1 MSNTQASTN
10 APAIETYLAIP
21 AATTPAWLDAGRL
34 AYLSDVTGVPQ
45 VWLTDHAGAQPQ
57 PLTAFDERIGSLI
70 AAPRGDRLVFGMDTG
85 ANEHEQLWIV
95 APGQTPRALTDDPQ
109 TIHQLGTISPDGRRL
124 AYAGNTRDKQFFDVW
139 TLALD
144 DPAAAPA
151 PVLAADE
158 LLKPLAW
165 SNDGRQLLVKR
176 VNTNLDHDLLL
187 VPAEGGEPD
196 LLTPHEGEATIEK
209 ATLEEDAI
217 YFLSNQDREFVALL
231 RHDLATRQQTILVDA
246 PWDVEGFAVAKGGDW
261 LAYAVN
267 EDGSSRLTRRNLA
280 TGEERPVTGLPNGVA
295 DGLAWSPNDDRLAFR
310 LHGPSHPSAIWEC
323 GLDGAAHPVTTAD
336 LGALDGAFVEP
347 EVVRYA
353 SFDGRQIPAYWYR
366 PANGDG
372 PWPVLVDV
380 HGGPESQRRAEFAP
394 LSQYL
399 LAHGFAVLA
408 PNVRGS
414 SGYGKIYCHLDD
426 VALRMDSVADLAA
439 AVDWLRA
446 QPDVSAD
453 RIAIY
458 GRSYGGFMVLAAV
471 TTYPDL
477 WAAAVDVVGI
487 ADFAT
492 FLANTGPWRRRT
504 RAAEYGDPERDAALL
519 REISP
524 IHQAD
529 RITAPMLVIHGR
541 NDPRVPVGEAEQIV
555 ARLRALGRDVELI
568 IHENEGHQTT
578 RLANKI
584 TAYGA
589 MTRFLAKRLG
599 EPSHNRA
606 PNKMGGAKTRARE
619 NAERQF

>member
-1 MSNTQASTN
+1 MTNTPSTDP
-10 APAIETYLAIP
+10 AAIETYLAIP
-21 AATTPAWLDAGRL
+21 SATTPAWLDAGRL
-34 AYLSDVTGVPQ
+34 AYLADVTGVPQ
-45 VWLTDHAGAQPQ
+45 VWLTTESDAAPR
-57 PLTAFDERIGSLI
+57 PLTEFDERIGSLV
-70 AAPRGDRLVFGMDTG
+70 ASPRGDRLVFGMDTG
-85 ANEHEQLWIV
+85 ANEHEQLWV
-95 APGQTPRALTDDPQ
+95 VTPGQQPRVLTDDPQ
-109 TIHQLGTISPDGRRL
+109 TIHQLGAISPDGRRL
-124 AYAGNTRDKQFFDVW
+124 AYASNARDKQFFDVW
-139 TLALD
+139 TLDLD
-144 DPAAAPA
+144 YPAAPQ

-158 LLKPLAW
+158 LLMPLAW
-165 SNDGRQLLVKR
+165 SPDGRQLLIKR
-176 VNTNLDHDLLL
+176 VNTNLDYDLLL
-187 VPAEGGEPD
+187 MPAGGGEPE
-196 LLTPHEGEATIEK
+196 LLTPHEGEATIEQ
-209 ATLEEDAI
+209 ATFAEDAI
-217 YFLSNQDREFVALL
+217 FFLSNQDREFVALL
-231 RHDLATRQQTILVDA
+231 RFDLATHQQTILVDA
-246 PWDVEGFAVAKGGDW
+246 PWDIEDFAVATRGGW

-267 EDGSSRLTRRNLA
+267 EDGASRLTLRHLA
-280 TGEERPVTGLPNGVA
+280 TGEERPVTGLPLGVA
-295 DGLAWSPNDDRLAFR
+295 DGLTWSHDGDRLAFR

-336 LGALDGAFVEP
+336 LGARAGSFIDP
-347 EVVRYA
+347 EVVRFE

-414 SGYGKIYCHLDD
+414 TGYGKTYCHLDD
-426 VALRMDSVADLAA
+426 VERRMDAVADLAA

-446 QPDVSAD
+446 RPDVPAD

-487 ADFAT
+487 ANFET

-504 RAAEYGDPERDAALL
+504 RAAEYGDPARDAALL

-524 IHQAD
+524 IHRAD

-555 ARLRALGRDVELI
+555 ERLRALGRDVELI
-568 IHENEGHQTT
+568 IHEDEGHQTT
-578 RLANKI
+578 KLANKI

-589 MTRFLAKRLG
+589 MTRFLARTL
-599 EPSHNRA
+599 A
-606 PNKMGGAKTRARE
+606 L
-619 NAERQF
+619 